1 MSRENFV
8 VKEEVS
14 AMFTE
19 LANAMQM
26 NKTEFFVKLVTD
38 EYKRRSELLEVFR
51 EQQEIEKRAKALRDA
66 EID

>member
-1 MSRENFV
+1 MGRENFV

-19 LANAMQM
+19 LASAMQM

-38 EYKRRSELLEVFR
+38 EYKRRSELLELFR
-51 EQQEIEKRAKALRDA
+51 KQQEIEKKANALRNA
-66 EID
+66 ELD

>member
-1 MSRENFV
+1 MRENFV
-8 VKEEVS
+8 VKDEVS

-26 NKTEFFVKLVTD
+26 QKTELFVKLVTD

-51 EQQEIEKRAKALRDA
+51 KQQEIEKKANELRNA

>member
-8 VKEEVS
+8 VKDEVS

-51 EQQEIEKRAKALRDA
+51 KQQEIEKRANALRNEELD
-66 EID
+66 

>member
-19 LANAMQM
+19 LASAMQM

-51 EQQEIEKRAKALRDA
+51 KQQEIEKKAKALRDA

>member
-1 MSRENFV
+1 MRENFV
-8 VKEEVS
+8 VKDEVS

-51 EQQEIEKRAKALRDA
+51 KQQEIEKRANALRNEELD
-66 EID
+66 

>member
-19 LANAMQM
+19 LASAMQM

-38 EYKRRSELLEVFR
+38 EYKRRSELLELFR
-51 EQQEIEKRAKALRDA
+51 KQQEIEKKANALRNA
-66 EID
+66 ELD